1 MKAIADWFL
10 RWWLRSGRYGWSKM
24 RRWLCERK
32 YVKKPLP
39 EITSLEDI
47 KECLKQLKWHQEGM
61 LHLYDSI
68 SYPQTVWTKKEDDCD
83 GFAVLA
89 AELLYRLNPDYRPEM
104 ITSIVMPIARS
115 HTVCAFN
122 SLQGNLWFFDNAKL
136 KRDGYSSY
144 AEIAAKIGQ
153 RGDRKICWDVRNHFT
168 FEMIEFNRF

>member
-1 MKAIADWFL
+1 MKTIIDWFL
-10 RWWLRSGRYGWSKM
+10 CWWLRSGRYGWSKM

-32 YVKKPLP
+32 FAKEHLP
-39 EITSLEDI
+39 AVSSLEDV
-47 KECLKQLKWHQEGM
+47 KECLQQVKWKQEGL

-68 SYPQTVWTKKEDDCD
+68 SYPQTVWAKKEDDCD
-83 GFAVLA
+83 GFAILA
-89 AELLYRLNPDYRPEM
+89 AELLYRLNPDYRPVM

-136 KRDGYSSY
+136 KRNGYTTF

-168 FEMIEFNRF
+168 FEMIEFKRF